1 MLLLQSMRGCTKY
14 GEYIEYDYV
23 CPKEV
28 DCQFLVVSSF
38 RRWRV
43 SAIWT
48 KPVCTLYTAKEDCF
62 CPCAGQVVL
71 MSYVSYIGM
80 HQLVSRAPEAEH
92 TYVCINLCPRNNIRI
107 HRLGTRKISNKRVSC
122 CRVL

>member
-48 KPVCTLYTAKEDCF
+48 KPVCPLYSQRRLF
-62 CPCAGQVVL
+62 LPLRRSGRSHVL
-71 MSYVSYIGM
+71 
-80 HQLVSRAPEAEH
+80 
-92 TYVCINLCPRNNIRI
+92 RI
-107 HRLGTRKISNKRVSC
+107 VYRYASARFKGTRSRIRMYQSMSQE
-122 CRVL
+122 